1 MKETITQTRYF
12 YHVGLEHEHF
22 KGIPNLFLN
31 VCRSLLTYV
40 EIRGLTRV

>member
-1 MKETITQTRYF
+1 MKETITLTRYF

-22 KGIPNLFLN
+22 KAIPNPFLN
-31 VCRSLLTYV
+31 VCSLLTYV